1 MFNITSQKDN
11 LNQISLTGMR
21 AIILLGMLMVAP
33 RSLDDIKKSYVSYKI
48 MEDNNSN
55 DTIRVDLNT
64 LKYMGCEI
72 SRSSQK
78 TDFKYVLGKNPFL
91 LKVSKDDIKALKKV
105 YGEIKK
111 KADIKLLI
119 EYHNLFEK
127 ISQYVSDEEIREALL
142 GVSEL
147 KRYKNLDTLKELLLD
162 CEQERTLELVYSNVE
177 TGKSEN
183 KNVIAK
189 KLVFNNDKIYLYAYD
204 MKIGAKTILNFKRIK
219 QIISRKLHGDNIEV
233 TGTKVKFRLD
243 DVSIDVLSD
252 EEAIIEA
259 SDKGYVVEGLYYND
273 FLAMQRILSFGE
285 ICTVLEPEDFKEKII
300 SKLRKMRDVYDA

>member
-1 MFNITSQKDN
+1 MFNINSQKND
-11 LNQISLTGMR
+11 LNQVSLTGMR

-33 RSLDDIKKSYVSYKI
+33 RSLDDIKKSFVSHKV
-48 MEDNNSN
+48 MDGNNSN

-64 LKYMGCEI
+64 LKHMGCEI

-78 TDFKYVLGKNPFL
+78 TDFKYVLGENPFL
-91 LKVSKDDIKALKKV
+91 LKISKDDLKAIKKA

-127 ISQYVSDEEIREALL
+127 ISKYVSGEENREALL
-142 GVSEL
+142 GISEL
-147 KRYKNLDTLKELLLD
+147 KRYKNLNTLKELLLD

-177 TGKSEN
+177 TGKTET
-183 KNVIAK
+183 KTLIAK

-233 TGTKVKFRLD
+233 KGTKVKFKLD
-243 DVSIDVLSD
+243 DINIDILSD
-252 EEAIIEA
+252 EETIIEA
-259 SDKGYVVEGLYYND
+259 SDKGYVVEGMYYND
-273 FLAMQRILSFGE
+273 FLAMQRIFSFGE
-285 ICTVLEPEDFKEKII
+285 ICTVLEPEDFKEKVI
-300 SKLRKMRDVYDA
+300 SRLKKMRDVYGE